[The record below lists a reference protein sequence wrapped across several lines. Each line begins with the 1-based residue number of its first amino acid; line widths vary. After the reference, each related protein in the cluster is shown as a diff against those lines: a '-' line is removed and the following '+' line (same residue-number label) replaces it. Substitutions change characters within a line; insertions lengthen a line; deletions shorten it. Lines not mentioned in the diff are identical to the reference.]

1 MSENKRYFW
10 LKLNENFF
18 EDDTIAWIEEQDNGK
33 DYVIFYL
40 KLCLKSLKEDGRLIR
55 YVGEGLIPYDVK
67 ALAKLT
73 NTPQDTVAV
82 AMKVF
87 LEIGL
92 IERLDTGEI
101 FMKQINEMIGG
112 ETEVA
117 KRVRKH
123 RAKNKAIEGKGI
135 GLLQG
140 NGEVTKSNTEIE
152 IELELDKEIDKE
164 NNIKQNPNVSNSA
177 NAKYADDS
185 PFLKLAILLFERI
198 KTRNP
203 KHKKPNLQSWA
214 EDVRKTIELDD
225 RTNDEYLQVL
235 EWSQR
240 DLFWQTNILSPAK
253 LRKQFDT
260 LTLQMQ
266 SDLNKR
272 NGFKPTVVPQQTK
285 IHEHVI
291 SDADK
296 EAFER
301 LQREG
306 F

>member
-1 MSENKRYFW
+1 MNNKTQFVRVEKNKNYTTINNAFLRRKDLSWKAKGILTYILSLPNDWNINLNEIMTHSADGEGSFRSGWKELQTAGYVKRYPIKDEETKRI
-10 LKLNENFF
+10 LKWETVVYESVELATSDPDSKKPHVENPQVDKPHMDKQHV
-18 EDDTIAWIEEQDNGK
+18 ENHKLPSTYITNNLSIPSTNK
-33 DYVIFYL
+33 D
-40 KLCLKSLKEDGRLIR
+40 SR
-55 YVGEGLIPYDVK
+55 
-67 ALAKLT
+67 
-73 NTPQDTVAV
+73 
-82 AMKVF
+82 
-87 LEIGL
+87 
-92 IERLDTGEI
+92 
-101 FMKQINEMIGG
+101 
-112 ETEVA
+112 
-117 KRVRKH
+117 
-123 RAKNKAIEGKGI
+123 
-135 GLLQG
+135 
-140 NGEVTKSNTEIE
+140 
-152 IELELDKEIDKE
+152 
-164 NNIKQNPNVSNSA
+164 NSA

-185 PFLKLAILLFERI
+185 PFLKLAELLFERI

-214 EDVRKTIELDD
+214 DDVRKTIELDD